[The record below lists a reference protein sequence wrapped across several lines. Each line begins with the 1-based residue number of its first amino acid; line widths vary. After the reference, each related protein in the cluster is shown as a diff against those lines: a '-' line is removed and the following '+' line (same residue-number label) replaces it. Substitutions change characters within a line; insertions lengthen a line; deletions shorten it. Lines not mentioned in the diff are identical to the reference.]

1 MELNRIDAG
10 TGKSPVSQGRAA
22 AATADSGFE
31 AVISDEGVELSS
43 SVVRARGETSRTV
56 PPQAGGATGPPVDAS
71 TRDLEVQ
78 AQPAAEQVASPSG
91 SGNWRIRSRGRSAR
105 SRRTGCTTSVEGAL
119 QRPSPHRR
127 WDSNSMS
134 QGDGWRAIE
143 AFVISDVSEQKQCR
157 E

>member
-91 SGNWRIRSRGRSAR
+91 SGELADPQPRSVSPLSANWMYNERGRSAAAPVAA
-105 SRRTGCTTSVEGAL
+105 SPLGQQLDVTG
-119 QRPSPHRR
+119 
-127 WDSNSMS
+127 
-134 QGDGWRAIE
+134 
-143 AFVISDVSEQKQCR
+143 
-157 E
+157 

>member
-43 SVVRARGETSRTV
+43 SVVRARGETSRT
-56 PPQAGGATGPPVDAS
+56 GPPVDAS

-91 SGNWRIRSRGRSAR
+91 SGELADPQPRSVSPLSANWMYNERGRSAAAPVAA
-105 SRRTGCTTSVEGAL
+105 SPLGQQLDVTG
-119 QRPSPHRR
+119 
-127 WDSNSMS
+127 
-134 QGDGWRAIE
+134 
-143 AFVISDVSEQKQCR
+143 
-157 E
+157 